1 MRKFLQ
7 FVLLLSI
14 ASLFTGCRADP
25 APSAGFADSELM
37 SKDPLLPFNKYWR
50 KADVEWANYD
60 TLYVADINTSFML
73 AMTDWQKGERKKE
86 IERDVH
92 QIALYTRDALIKA
105 FREDPNHR
113 FLVVDSPTDSKR
125 AVVMEV
131 ALIQLIPSKVSLN
144 AAGYIPFGIGLG
156 ITAVRT
162 VANDKSFVAFEA
174 RIKDA
179 NTGEV
184 LILAADRESE
194 DFAIIDLRAFK
205 WYTHAHAIIDNWS
218 KQWVQVIEHKPGEK
232 IKDVDTFRLLPW

>member
-1 MRKFLQ
+1 MRKLLQ
-7 FVLLLSI
+7 LILLFSI

-60 TLYVADINTSFML
+60 TLYIADVNTSYML

-86 IERDVH
+86 IEQDVH
-92 QIALYTRDALIKA
+92 QIANYTRDALKKA
-105 FREDPNHR
+105 FRDDPNHR

-131 ALIQLIPSKVSLN
+131 ALIQLVPSKVALN

-218 KQWVQVIEHKPGEK
+218 RQWVQVIEHKPGEK
-232 IKDVDTFRLLPW
+232 IKDSDTFRLLPW